1 MLRPFTLL
9 ITTAALGDIA
19 GDPTALMSYDIWSQD
34 EDGFFSAEVTSAVY
48 TEPDQQDVVGLP
60 DGAMLVTIKIENDWE
75 STLAIEDLDIYVGE
89 STSDISAL
97 VMPGY
102 FTETPLEDQLETFY
116 NAPDY
121 VDFGYE
127 TGLFSW
133 DWGFSDDATTNSLA
147 PGETA
152 TVFIIAWADSFTTSP
167 GVLQGDGSA
176 TVFETF
182 TPDLESIPVPA
193 PASVALGGLG
203 VLFGGRRRRS

>member
-1 MLRPFTLL
+1 
-9 ITTAALGDIA
+9 
-19 GDPTALMSYDIWSQD
+19 
-34 EDGFFSAEVTSAVY
+34 
-48 TEPDQQDVVGLP
+48 
-60 DGAMLVTIKIENDWE
+60 
-75 STLAIEDLDIYVGE
+75 
-89 STSDISAL
+89 
-97 VMPGY
+97 
-102 FTETPLEDQLETFY
+102 
-116 NAPDY
+116 